1 MRIAGKLTDRG
12 AVSAVVRG
20 FKARGVKR
28 GRVYLRRYNT
38 PRANPRPE
46 QYLGRST
53 RFLPSSAN
61 AITTFIQVQRNPP
74 EVKPFLFLAQ
84 SSGNYSTKRR

>member
-1 MRIAGKLTDRG
+1 MRISGKLADRREANEHG
-12 AVSAVVRG
+12 TARG
-20 FKARGVKR
+20 FKARG
-28 GRVYLRRYNT
+28 GEDGVYLRRYNT
-38 PRANPRPE
+38 LRANPRPE

-53 RFLPSSAN
+53 LLPSSPN

-84 SSGNYSTKRR
+84 SSGN